1 MFLDFIVDIAE
12 VGNQVTIR
20 TSTETIEGAIVK
32 LSKELIAIQKTDGSV
47 IIKKDSDISHVEIH
61 PTVTNEIGGKMQTN
75 VSNSNV
81 RSGITLIKNDKVESF
96 TCHICGKSKTSK
108 KICYRSKQS
117 KFQNMQFMLWMDF
130 GEIRKQIVCI

>member
-108 KICYRSKQS
+108 KYAIEVNNPNSRICNSCYGWTLSRLENK
-117 KFQNMQFMLWMDF
+117 
-130 GEIRKQIVCI
+130 

>member
-47 IIKKDSDISHVEIH
+47 IIKKI
-61 PTVTNEIGGKMQTN
+61 
-75 VSNSNV
+75 
-81 RSGITLIKNDKVESF
+81 LIF
-96 TCHICGKSKTSK
+96 H
-108 KICYRSKQS
+108 
-117 KFQNMQFMLWMDF
+117 MLRF
-130 GEIRKQIVCI
+130 ILQ